1 MIEFKNVSKV
11 YKINNKNKVLALN
24 DVSFKLPNKGMVF
37 IIGTSGSGKS
47 TLLNLLGL
55 LDKHNSG
62 EIIIDGKLINK
73 FKQKEI
79 DYYRNTY
86 VGFVFQEYNLL
97 ENFNVNKNIE
107 IALDLQKKKKNQNKV
122 NEILQKIGLDGLGK
136 RKIKE
141 LSGGQKQ
148 RVAIG
153 RAIVKNPNM
162 ILADEPTGN
171 LDSENSEQIF
181 NLLKEISNNKLV
193 VVVTHDIEFAKKYA
207 DRIIEVKDGKIINDT
222 SEKEQEYNLQ
232 DFSLVK
238 SRLSFLKS
246 ISLSFSNLKKKKL
259 KLAIITLLITITF
272 TMFGFFSQLIKFDID
287 RTHAETLVKQKEY
300 QIEINKKIKGK
311 NFTTASPVITFTSNE
326 VNEVKNKLNK
336 NIIKVSK
343 AVENNS
349 YLEMRFASDP
359 NPSNSDP
366 KNYAYYELYPSY
378 TLFLDYDLEKLNS
391 LKLIGKIPSNSNEII
406 INKVLA
412 DYILKNGLLVWET
425 DKNGK
430 LIESNYYPSTYE
442 DIINDNKK
450 MVYGTSYLIISGII
464 DENMDKYE
472 SLKTTLSDDMLIE
485 PTKLY
490 EEFIAKYGSKLS
502 EVIVTND
509 FFDNIA
515 LKPNNV
521 IPIDFYKLSYI
532 FGEKKFYP
540 MTNTAIIDKKI
551 KMYNGTKLVEID
563 NLKNNEVILGTAM
576 LDELFDNEYS
586 NKLLELLQQKRSDYE
601 YQVKIREEKIKE
613 IEKQLESNPD
623 YIYEYPS
630 EIKEIDFDK
639 IKKDFTYR
647 YINDKQII
655 GKTISVEVN
664 DLFLRTQ
671 EHKTKRYEDFT
682 IIGYSEEEVYNY
694 YSKDSVFS
702 NYMREN
708 SETISIYFEEQD
720 QKQLEK
726 IFKEFPSKDSKYISR
741 TVYSST
747 MDTVKKVVD
756 KVSTIAS
763 YFAIFSLV
771 FSIVLFMFF
780 TITSVNSNKKSIGI
794 LRALGA
800 KTSDIYKIFY
810 LESFLMGFVALIL
823 SSVGC
828 YFAVEIAN
836 KLISSNLFINVSP
849 IIFNSNILIVLFIV
863 LVILTTISFVVP
875 IFKISKTKPIDVIN
889 NK

>member
-1 MIEFKNVSKV
+1 MIEFKNVSRT
-11 YKINNKNKVLALN
+11 YKISNKNKVLALK
-24 DVSFKLPNKGMVF
+24 DITFKLPNKGMVF
-37 IIGTSGSGKS
+37 ILGTSGSGKS

-55 LDKHNSG
+55 LDKPNSG
-62 EIIIDGKLINK
+62 EIIVDGKLAHK

-107 IALDLQKKKKNQNKV
+107 IALDLQKKKKNQNKID
-122 NEILQKIGLDGLGK
+122 EILNKIGLTGLGK

-153 RAIVKNPNM
+153 RAIIKNPNM

-193 VVVTHDIEFAKKYA
+193 VVVTHDIEFANKYA
-207 DRIIEVKDGKIINDT
+207 DRIIEIKDGQIVNDT
-222 SEKEQEYNLQ
+222 SKDEQDFNLQ
-232 DFSLVK
+232 SFSLVK
-238 SRLSFLKS
+238 SRLSLLKS
-246 ISLSFSNLKKKKL
+246 ISLSVSNLKKKKL
-259 KLAIITLLITITF
+259 KLAIITLLLTISF

-287 RTHAETLVKQKEY
+287 RTHAETLIKQQEY
-300 QIEINKKIKGK
+300 QVEINKKIKGK
-311 NFTTASPVITFTSNE
+311 NFTTASPVITFTSAE
-326 VNEVKNKLNK
+326 LTEVKNKLNK
-336 NIIKVSK
+336 NVIKVSK
-343 AVENNS
+343 AVEDNS
-349 YLEMRFASDP
+349 YLEMRFASEP
-359 NPSNSDP
+359 NPNNTDT

-378 TLFLDYDLEKLNS
+378 TLFLDYDLER
-391 LKLIGKIPSNSNEII
+391 LILSNF
-406 INKVLA
+406 
-412 DYILKNGLLVWET
+412 ILKNGLLVWET

-430 LIESNYYPSTYE
+430 LIESNYYPTTYE

-450 MVYGTSYLIISGII
+450 LVYGTSYLIISGII

-472 SLKTTLSDDMLIE
+472 SLKTTLSDDMIIE
-485 PTKLY
+485 PTDLY
-490 EEFIAKYGSKLS
+490 EEFIAKYGSKMS

-509 FFDNIA
+509 FFDNIT

-521 IPIDFYKLSYI
+521 MPIDFYKLSYI
-532 FGEKKFYP
+532 FGEKQFYP
-540 MTNTAIIDKKI
+540 MTNTATINKKI
-551 KMYNGTKLVEID
+551 KMYNGTKVVEIED
-563 NLKNNEVILGTAM
+563 LQSNEVILGVNM
-576 LDELFDNEYS
+576 LDELFDGEYS
-586 NKLLELLQQKRSDYE
+586 KQLLELLQQKRSDYE
-601 YQVKIREEKIKE
+601 YQVKVREEKIKQ
-613 IEKQLESNPD
+613 IEKELESNPD
-623 YIYEYPS
+623 YIYEYPP
-630 EIKEIDFDK
+630 EIKEVDFDK
-639 IKKDFTYR
+639 IKKDFTYK

-671 EHKTKRYEDFT
+671 EQKTKRYNDFT
-682 IIGYSEEEVYNY
+682 IIGYSEEEVHNY
-694 YSKDSVFS
+694 YSKDSVFN

-726 IFKEFPSKDSKYISR
+726 IFKEFPSQDSKYISR

-756 KVSTIAS
+756 KVSTIATYS
-763 YFAIFSLV
+763 AIFSLV
-771 FSIVLFMFF
+771 FSVILFVFF
-780 TITSVNSNKKSIGI
+780 TLTSVNSNKKSIGI

-810 LESFLMGFVALIL
+810 LESFLMGFFAMIL
-823 SSVGC
+823 SSIGC
-828 YFAVEIAN
+828 YLSVVVAN
-836 KLISSNLFINVSP
+836 KLISSNLFVNVSP
-849 IIFNSNILIVLFIV
+849 IIFKPDILIILFIV
-863 LVILTTISFVVP
+863 LIILTTISFVIP
-875 IFKISKTKPIDVIN
+875 IFKITKTKPIDVIN

>member
-1 MIEFKNVSKV
+1 MIEFKNVSRT
-11 YKINNKNKVLALN
+11 YKISNKNKVLALK
-24 DVSFKLPNKGMVF
+24 DITFKLPNKGMVF
-37 IIGTSGSGKS
+37 ILGTSGSGKS

-55 LDKHNSG
+55 LDKPTSG
-62 EIIIDGKLINK
+62 EIIVDGKLAHK

-107 IALDLQKKKKNQNKV
+107 IALDLQKKKKNQNKID
-122 NEILQKIGLDGLGK
+122 EILNKIGLTGLGK

-153 RAIVKNPNM
+153 RAIIKNPNM

-193 VVVTHDIEFAKKYA
+193 VVVTHDIEFANKYA
-207 DRIIEVKDGKIINDT
+207 DRIIEIKDGQIVNDT
-222 SEKEQEYNLQ
+222 SKDEQDFNLQ
-232 DFSLVK
+232 SFSLVK
-238 SRLSFLKS
+238 SRLSLLKS
-246 ISLSFSNLKKKKL
+246 ISLSVSNLKKKKL
-259 KLAIITLLITITF
+259 KLAIITLLLTISF

-287 RTHAETLVKQKEY
+287 RTHAETLIKQQEY
-300 QIEINKKIKGK
+300 QVEINKKIKGK
-311 NFTTASPVITFTSNE
+311 NFTTASPVITFTSAE
-326 VNEVKNKLNK
+326 LTEVKNKLNK
-336 NIIKVSK
+336 NVIKVSK
-343 AVENNS
+343 AVEDNS
-349 YLEMRFASDP
+349 YLEMRFASESNP
-359 NPSNSDP
+359 NNTDT

-378 TLFLDYDLEKLNS
+378 TLFLDYDLERLSS
-391 LKLIGKIPSNSNEII
+391 LKLIGRIPNNNNEVI

-412 DYILKNGLLVWET
+412 DFILKNGLLVWET

-430 LIESNYYPSTYE
+430 LIESNYYPTTYE

-450 MVYGTSYLIISGII
+450 IVYGTSYLIISGII

-472 SLKTTLSDDMLIE
+472 SLKTTLSDDMIIE
-485 PTKLY
+485 PTDLY
-490 EEFIAKYGSKLS
+490 KEFIVKYGSKMS

-509 FFDNIA
+509 FFDNIT

-521 IPIDFYKLSYI
+521 MPIDFYKLSYI
-532 FGEKKFYP
+532 FGEKQFYP
-540 MTNTAIIDKKI
+540 MTNTATIDKKI
-551 KMYNGTKLVEID
+551 KMYNGTKVVEIE
-563 NLKNNEVILGTAM
+563 NLQSNEVILGVNM
-576 LDELFDNEYS
+576 LDELFDGEYS
-586 NKLLELLQQKRSDYE
+586 KQLLELLQQKRSDYE
-601 YQVKIREEKIKE
+601 YQVKVREEKIKQ
-613 IEKQLESNPD
+613 IEKELETNPD
-623 YIYEYPS
+623 YIYEYPP

-639 IKKDFTYR
+639 LKKDFTYK

-664 DLFLRTQ
+664 DLFLRIQ
-671 EHKTKRYEDFT
+671 DQKTKRYNDFT
-682 IIGYSEEEVYNY
+682 IIGYSEEEVHNY
-694 YSKDSVFS
+694 YSKDSVFN

-708 SETISIYFEEQD
+708 SETISIYFEEHELN
-720 QKQLEK
+720 QLEK
-726 IFKEFPSKDSKYISR
+726 IFKEFPSQGSKYISR

-756 KVSTIAS
+756 KVSTIATYS
-763 YFAIFSLV
+763 AIFSLV
-771 FSIVLFMFF
+771 FSIILFMFF
-780 TITSVNSNKKSIGI
+780 TLTSVNSNKKSIGI

-810 LESFLMGFVALIL
+810 LESFLMGFFAMIL
-823 SSVGC
+823 SSIGC
-828 YFAVEIAN
+828 YLSVVVAN
-836 KLISSNLFINVSP
+836 KLISSNLFVNVSP
-849 IIFNSNILIVLFIV
+849 IIFKPDILIILFIV
-863 LVILTTISFVVP
+863 LIILTTISFVIP
-875 IFKISKTKPIDVIN
+875 IFKITRTKPIDVIN

>member
-1 MIEFKNVSKV
+1 MIEFKNVSRT
-11 YKINNKNKVLALN
+11 YKISNKNKVLALKDIN
-24 DVSFKLPNKGMVF
+24 FKLPNKGMIF
-37 IIGTSGSGKS
+37 ILGTSGSGKS
-47 TLLNLLGL
+47 TLSNLLGL
-55 LDKHNSG
+55 LDKPNSG
-62 EIIIDGKLINK
+62 EIIIDGKLVHK

-107 IALDLQKKKKNQNKV
+107 IALDLQKRKKNQNKV
-122 NEILQKIGLDGLGK
+122 NEILQKIGLDGLEK

-181 NLLKEISNNKLV
+181 SLLKEISNNKLV
-193 VVVTHDIEFAKKYA
+193 VVVTHDIEFARKYA
-207 DRIIEVKDGKIINDT
+207 DRIIEIKDGEIINDT
-222 SEKEQEYNLQ
+222 NTKEEEYDLQ

-238 SRLSFLKS
+238 SRLSLFKS
-246 ISLSFSNLKKKKL
+246 ISLSFANLKKKKL

-287 RTHAETLVKQKEY
+287 RTHAETLIKEKEY
-300 QIEINKKIKGK
+300 QIEINKKVKGE
-311 NFTTASPVITFTSNE
+311 NFTTASPAITFTSDE
-326 VNEVKNKLNK
+326 VIEVKNKLDK
-336 NIIKVSK
+336 DVIKVSK
-343 AVENNS
+343 AVEDNF
-349 YLEMRFASDP
+349 YLQMRFASESNP
-359 NPSNSDP
+359 NNTDTN
-366 KNYAYYELYPSY
+366 NYAYYELYPSY

-391 LKLIGKIPSNSNEII
+391 LKLIGRTPNDNNEII

-412 DYILKNGLLVWET
+412 DFILKNGLLVWEQ

-430 LIESNYYPSTYE
+430 YIESNYYPATYE

-450 MVYGTSYLIISGII
+450 MVYGTSYLVISGII

-472 SLKTTLSDDMLIE
+472 SLKTTLSDDMVIE

-490 EEFIAKYGSKLS
+490 EEYIAKYGSKIS
-502 EVIVTND
+502 QVIVTNN
-509 FFDNIA
+509 FFDNLA

-521 IPIDFYKLSYI
+521 MPIDFYKLSYV
-532 FGEKKFYP
+532 FGEKQFYP
-540 MTNTAIIDKKI
+540 MTNTATIDKKI
-551 KMYNGTKLVEID
+551 KIYNGNKIVEID
-563 NLKNNEVILGTAM
+563 CLQPNEVILGANM
-576 LDELFDNEYS
+576 LDELFDGEYS
-586 NKLLELLQQKRSDYE
+586 KQLLELLQQKRSDYE
-601 YQVKIREEKIKE
+601 YQVKIRDEKIKQ
-613 IEKQLESNPD
+613 IEKELESNPD
-623 YIYEYPS
+623 YIYEYPP
-630 EIKEIDFDK
+630 EIKEVDFDK
-639 IKKDFTYR
+639 VKKDFTYK
-647 YINDKQII
+647 YIYDKQII

-671 EHKTKRYEDFT
+671 EQKTKRYDDFT
-682 IIGYSEEEVYNY
+682 IIGYSEEEIHNY

-702 NYMREN
+702 NYMREK

-720 QKQLEK
+720 QQQLEK
-726 IFKEFPSKDSKYISR
+726 IFKEFPSEDSKYISR
-741 TVYSST
+741 TAYSST

-771 FSIVLFMFF
+771 FSIVLFTFF
-780 TITSVNSNKKSIGI
+780 TMTSVNSNKKSIGI

-800 KTSDIYKIFY
+800 KTSDIYKVFY

-823 SSVGC
+823 SSAGC
-828 YFAVEIAN
+828 YFAVNIAN

-849 IIFNSNILIVLFIV
+849 IIFNPNILIVLLIV
-863 LVILTTISFVVP
+863 LVILTTISFVLP
-875 IFKISKTKPIDVIN
+875 IFKISKTRPIDVIN